1 MNKSVFKKWSWLSV
15 LSIFAVLCL
24 AFMSEKRMI
33 KLNENNNPVQI
44 DTIKPS
50 LYQTLHLDAVGLSQQ
65 AYKYAM
71 AGFNKLKDAG
81 KIKNSSI
88 VSIVDFSLP
97 STVKRLFVIDLENG
111 KLLFNT
117 YVAHGKNSGAGMATS
132 FSNSPESFKSSL
144 GFYVTADTYNGKH
157 GYALRLEGEEKG
169 INDNA
174 YSRGIVMHS
183 ADYVSESTIHSLG
196 YLGRSQG
203 CPAVP
208 ADCYQAIISKIKNG
222 TCLFMY
228 SPVKFYASSSELIK
242 DTTAV

>member
-1 MNKSVFKKWSWLSV
+1 MKQSVFKKLSWLSV
-15 LSIFAVLCL
+15 VSIFAVLCL
-24 AFMSEKRMI
+24 AFMG
-33 KLNENNNPVQI
+33 ENRV
-44 DTIKPS
+44 IKPTENIKPEQCDS
-50 LYQTLHLDAVGLSQQ
+50 VKPTLYQTLNLQAIGLSQQ

-71 AGFNKLKDAG
+71 SGFKKLNDAG
-81 KIKNSSI
+81 RIKNSSI

-97 STVKRLFVIDLENG
+97 STVKRLFVIDVENG

-117 YVAHGKNSGAGMATS
+117 YVAHGKNSGTGMATS
-132 FSNSPESFKSSL
+132 FSNLPESFKSSL

-183 ADYVSESTIHSLG
+183 ADYVSENTIHSLG

-208 ADCYQAIISKIKNG
+208 AECYQAIISTIKNG

-228 SPVKFYASSSELIK
+228 SPVKFYAASSKLVK
-242 DTTAV
+242 DSTAV